1 MARPVT
7 TAPLLLTAGRTSG
20 IACPG
25 GPAGHSR
32 LAQFLLKEVV
42 VNGEV
47 FMVCALTPRRGT
59 PPGQGGIQ
67 ILAAATLA
75 DVVDV
80 DVPVNM
86 QHMFQQYSVHQHSG
100 GYSSCYTE
108 TGMHSVVVQKTVEI
122 PQLQF
127 LDLVVVPVSCNDKFW
142 YRQCR
147 KLWNEDLL
155 RHLVSGSH
163 LSGVGLA

>member
-1 MARPVT
+1 MGFGLRTV
-7 TAPLLLTAGRTSG
+7 LLTAGRTSG
-20 IACPG
+20 IASLG
-25 GPAGHSR
+25 GPAGHSQ
-32 LAQFLLKEVV
+32 LAQFLLGEVV

-47 FMVCALTPRRGT
+47 FVVYALTPRRGP

-86 QHMFQQYSVHQHSG
+86 QR

-108 TGMHSVVVQKTVEI
+108 TGMHSVVVQKIVEI

-142 YRQCR
+142 CRQYRKQ
-147 KLWNEDLL
+147 WDVAIEDLL
-155 RHLVSGSH
+155 RPLVSGSH
-163 LSGVGLA
+163 LFGVCLA